1 MLVGIRHRAPAAQ
14 QLTQALRAYLL
25 EQNLGGALPAPV
37 VTVPVVTV
45 AVWAQFGDLYSK
57 TNQPLFGIPAI
68 TSSPNMTAQPD
79 EMVNQ

>member
-14 QLTQALRAYLL
+14 QLTQALWAYLL
-25 EQNLGGALPAPV
+25 EQNLGGALPVPV
-37 VTVPVVTV
+37 VTVPVWV
-45 AVWAQFGDLYSK
+45 QFGDLYSK

-79 EMVNQ
+79 EMVNR